1 MIHDTIFENIDKVV
15 DYLNNQG
22 WTLSKT
28 YIGNAPFEV
37 IDYGNGK
44 LVYYPQPIGAPLF
57 RWQNKFHEPCVSSF
71 YRLQPDTLSQ
81 FIQKLRIEEFRIVT
95 SKHPIIEEELNNGIY
110 YDYVALAQHYEFKT
124 EMLDVTNS
132 LPVAAF
138 FAVTR
143 QINGKYF
150 PIEKSEYPGVLYF
163 VPPTME
169 FMQRMA
175 ENQPEILPV
184 GWQVFNRPGK
194 QRALGINID
203 SKDFNKMDG
212 VFAFRFMHDKI
223 ISERIWKMFHEG
235 EDLFPKD
242 IFADKVAKIKESNI
256 FSRQAF
262 DLAYENS
269 NKKMTKERI
278 INKLETRNI
287 RIQDNYIWDYSDD
300 DISDLKELYRSGK
313 LTEKLYATTRLC
325 FIPEDKKIVEKTPTA

>member
-1 MIHDTIFENIDKVV
+1 MIHETIFENIDKVA

-22 WTLSKT
+22 WTLSKA
-28 YIGNAPFEV
+28 YMGNAPFEI
-37 IDYGNGK
+37 IDYGNGR
-44 LVYYPQPIGAPLF
+44 LIYYPQPIGTPLF
-57 RWQNKFHEPCVSSF
+57 RGQNKFHEPCISSF
-71 YRLQPDTLSQ
+71 YRLQPDTLTQ
-81 FIQKLRIEEFRIVT
+81 FIQKLRIGEFRIVT
-95 SKHPIIEEELNNGIY
+95 AKHPIIEEELNNGIY

-150 PIEKSEYPGVLYF
+150 PIEKSEDPGVLYF
-163 VPPTME
+163 VHPAME
-169 FMQRMA
+169 FMSRLA
-175 ENQPEILPV
+175 DNQPEIHPV
-184 GWQVFNRPGK
+184 GWQVFNRPGE
-194 QRALGINID
+194 QRAFGINLTD

-223 ISERIWKMFHEG
+223 ISEQIWNMFHGG

-242 IFADKVAKIKESNI
+242 IFADKAAKIKESNI

-262 DLAYENS
+262 DIAYENS
-269 NKKMTKERI
+269 NKEMTKERI
-278 INKLETRNI
+278 LNKLEKRNF
-287 RIQDNYIWDYSDD
+287 RIQDNSIWDYSDG
-300 DISDLKELYRSGK
+300 DISELKELSRSGK

-325 FIPEDKKIVEKTPTA
+325 YILPDDKKEC